1 MPGGIAPAGWR
12 WLIAGLALTLLTA
25 ACGSNPA
32 PAPGAAG
39 PHPTSLNV
47 ELDWVPNP
55 DHVGFYYAQHGGY
68 FARQHLT
75 VSFRVPSSAAD
86 PLKLVGLG
94 HADLGISYEPE
105 LFYGQQEHLP
115 VTAVAA
121 VIPVPLNGLIVSP
134 KLRIST
140 LCQIRGHSVG
150 FTGVPSDYAFYSTL
164 LHTCHLT
171 RRQVPY
177 QTVGYNLVPSIL
189 SGKVDS
195 IIGGYRNAEA
205 IQISREMKRKATD
218 FPADRLGVPPYDELE
233 LVASTSRLRSDP
245 GYASAVRRFVTALL
259 AGTSAAMK
267 NPAAATAVMR
277 DVSQYSPAFLK
288 ASVPYTL
295 KLIGHHPGQPIG
307 CLDLAAWQDFGSWL
321 KAHRLVHDTPDAAA
335 IMTNRYLP
343 YPSCRAAT

>member
-1 MPGGIAPAGWR
+1 MPGGIAPAGWQ
-12 WLIAGLALTLLTA
+12 WLIAGLALTLLIA
-25 ACGSNPA
+25 ACGGNPA
-32 PAPGAAG
+32 PAPGPAG
-39 PHPTSLNV
+39 PHPTLNV

-55 DHVGFYYAQHGGY
+55 DHVGFYYAQHRGY

-75 VSFRVPSSAAD
+75 VNFRVPSSAAD

-94 HADLGISYEPE
+94 HADLGISHEPE

-134 KLRIST
+134 KLRITSP
-140 LCQIRGHSVG
+140 CQIRGHSVG

-171 RRQVPY
+171 RKQVPY
-177 QTVGYNLVPSIL
+177 QTVGYNLVQSIL

-195 IIGGYRNAEA
+195 IIGAYRNVEA
-205 IQISREMKRKATD
+205 IQISQEMKRKAAD
-218 FPADRLGVPPYDELE
+218 FPADQLGVPPYDELV

-245 GYASAVRRFVTALL
+245 GYVSAVRRFVAALL
-259 AGTSAAMK
+259 AGTSAATK

-277 DVSQYSPAFLK
+277 YVSQYPPAFLK

-295 KLIGHHPGQPIG
+295 KLLGQHGGQRIG
-307 CLDLAAWQDFGSWL
+307 CLDLAPWQGFGRWL

-343 YPSCRAAT
+343 YPSCRAGA

>member
-1 MPGGIAPAGWR
+1 MPGGIARAGWQR
-12 WLIAGLALTLLTA
+12 PVAGLALTLLIA
-25 ACGSNPA
+25 ACGGIPA
-32 PAPGAAG
+32 PAPGPAG

-55 DHVGFYYAQHGGY
+55 DHVGLYYAQHRGY

-75 VSFRVPSSAAD
+75 VNFRVPSSAAD

-121 VIPVPLNGLIVSP
+121 VIPVPLNGLIASP
-134 KLRIST
+134 KLRITSP
-140 LCQIRGHSVG
+140 CQIRGQSVG

-171 RRQVPY
+171 RQQVPY
-177 QTVGYNLVPSIL
+177 QTVGYNLVQSIL

-195 IIGGYRNAEA
+195 IIGGYRNVEA
-205 IQISREMKRKATD
+205 IQISQEMKRKAAD
-218 FPADRLGVPPYDELE
+218 FPADQLGVPPYDELV

-245 GYASAVRRFVTALL
+245 GYVSAVRRFVDALL

-277 DVSQYSPAFLK
+277 DVSQYPPAFLK

-295 KLIGHHPGQPIG
+295 NLLGQHAGQRIG
-307 CLDLAAWQDFGSWL
+307 CLDLVPWQGFGRWL

-343 YPSCRAAT
+343 YPSCRAGV